1 MKKLILMIG
10 IILCIAVI
18 GSVLAIAVYD
28 AGDITGTVTADD
40 YIYLSLGAENDI
52 KQFTLI
58 KGQDCVIPIVLSV
71 DRPLDSSNE
80 GKLTITAAAKAATD
94 DITYTLENITIALYD
109 GKDKATATKLA
120 GLESNQL
127 VLDNVSESKTVYV
140 IISFKD
146 NVTEKE
152 IEVTAGSLSC
162 DFKVSA

>member
-1 MKKLILMIG
+1 MKKLILMIS

-18 GSVLAIAVYD
+18 GSVLAIAVYG

-40 YIYLSLGAENDI
+40 YIYLSLGAENDN

-71 DRPLDSSNE
+71 DRPSDSSNK
-80 GKLTITAAAKAATD
+80 GKLTITAAPKAVTD
-94 DITYTLENITIALYD
+94 NVTYTLDYVDIALYD
-109 GKDKATATKLA
+109 GKDKATAEKKADLT
-120 GLESNQL
+120 SNQL

-140 IISFKD
+140 IISFKAD
-146 NVTEKE
+146 VTEKQV
-152 IEVTAGSLSC
+152 EVTAGSLSC